1 MGAINPARASLV
13 SEMYGAREFG
23 TISGILAF
31 FVTMA
36 RAGGPL
42 VAGAVFTWTGSYGPV
57 LWVLT
62 LSSALAAAAALMID
76 SGPR

>member
-1 MGAINPARASLV
+1 
-13 SEMYGAREFG
+13 MYGALEFG
-23 TISGILAF
+23 TISGVLAF

-42 VAGAVFTWTGSYGPV
+42 VAGAVFTWTGSYTPV

-62 LSSALAAAAALMID
+62 VSSALAAAAALMID
-76 SGPR
+76 SKPR